1 MIGYLLL
8 AHPILCLSNHYL
20 LVCFTLEEVIFT
32 YGNLT
37 ADLVSLLYDEEIYFA
52 NTFWNSCLG
61 TDALDAILSTQSMSM
76 EFLMDDYCL
85 VVQNVITVH

>member
-1 MIGYLLL
+1 MAIQM
-8 AHPILCLSNHYL
+8 
-20 LVCFTLEEVIFT
+20 VCFTLEDVIFT

-37 ADLVSLLYDEEIYFA
+37 ADLVSLLYGEEIYFA

-61 TDALDAILSTQSMSM
+61 TDAQDAILSTQSTSI

-85 VVQNVITVH
+85 IVQNVISVH